1 MGCRTCIKDP
11 DALVVRRRTVQRVGG
26 IEGRSSSRLHGQR
39 QDVWRRPKDSLLA
52 PGWLVLVL
60 WSREP
65 TQNAEELDVITAVC
79 MRGECARERE
89 LVCGCRGSRGA
100 KKRML
105 F

>member
-1 MGCRTCIKDP
+1 M
-11 DALVVRRRTVQRVGG
+11 
-26 IEGRSSSRLHGQR
+26 HGQR

-79 MRGECARERE
+79 MRYARER
-89 LVCGCRGSRGA
+89 VGVRVQGKQR
-100 KKRML
+100 R
-105 F
+105 